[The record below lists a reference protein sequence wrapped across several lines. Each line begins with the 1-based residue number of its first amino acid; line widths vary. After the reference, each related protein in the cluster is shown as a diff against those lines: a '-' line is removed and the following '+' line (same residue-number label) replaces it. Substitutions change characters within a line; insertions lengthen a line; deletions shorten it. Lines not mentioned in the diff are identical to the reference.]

1 MIRGRSRGLPVAI
14 DRAVMMPPNFSK
26 LFAGNPNNNNNNNAN
41 TNAKNNADPNVAEEK
56 QPLETIPEKGT
67 T

>member
-26 LFAGNPNNNNNNNAN
+26 LFAGNPNNNANAN
-41 TNAKNNADPNVAEEK
+41 ANNNADPNVAEEK

-67 T
+67 I